1 MHSESRRVVISALG
15 IAAIVA
21 VWWLV
26 AKLIGSS
33 IIVPTP
39 IETIGSLLAEF
50 RDPVYYRSILA
61 TLNRTSTGFAVAL
74 ILGAAWGLAAGLSRS
89 VDRFMRPALILIR
102 ATPVIAL
109 ILLALIWF
117 HASIAPAVVTL
128 LMVLPVVTE
137 NIRSGVRESSGS
149 LLEMARVYRF
159 GRWTTVR
166 HIVIPSL
173 RPYLVASAHAGFG
186 MAYKVAVAAEA
197 IIQPPFGLGSGMQ
210 EARFYLDTPRIIAL
224 TITVVV
230 LSGVTDLVIG
240 LFNRTEWRPRPVSG
254 PVRRPRNSGQSRET
268 SHPTR
273 HGETMG
279 ALNPRPD
286 DPRPG
291 GGLAVR
297 GLSKAFHGRPVLAD
311 VEFTAEKGRI
321 TVLLG
326 PSGCGKTTLLR
337 VIAGLEAAD
346 SGDAE
351 WHDTVSFVFQ
361 EPRLLPWRSVQENLL
376 LPLRNMTVES
386 QSTAE
391 SSASAWLDRMHL
403 SSCTNDLPG
412 VLSGG
417 MEQRVS
423 LARAFVYDGRLFLL
437 DEPFQ
442 NLDIAIR
449 LQLWSDSRR
458 LLAGSDRTV
467 VFVTHDLVEAV
478 CLADTLVVMSHG
490 PARVLACRSVSL
502 AEDQRDPRSDAVQHE
517 VAALYELL
525 LSPR

>member
-1 MHSESRRVVISALG
+1 MIPALG
-15 IAAIVA
+15 IATIVA
-21 VWWLV
+21 VWWIV

-39 IETIGSLLAEF
+39 IETVGSLFAEF
-50 RDPVYYRSILA
+50 RDPAYYRSILA
-61 TLNRTSTGFAVAL
+61 TLIRTSCGFAVAL

-89 VDRFMRPALILIR
+89 VDRFLRPALVLIR

-117 HASIAPAVVTL
+117 HASIAPALVTF

-230 LSGVTDLVIG
+230 LSGVTDLLIG
-240 LFNRTEWRPRPVSG
+240 LLDRTE
-254 PVRRPRNSGQSRET
+254 RRPRVVNRPVLPARSRSQVGRPAAT
-268 SHPTR
+268 T
-273 HGETMG
+273 G
-279 ALNPRPD
+279 ALNSGPHDRLSRD
-286 DPRPG
+286 
-291 GGLAVR
+291 GLVVR
-297 GLSKAFHGRPVLAD
+297 GLSKSFEGRPVLSD
-311 VEFTAEKGRI
+311 VGFSAEKGRI

-337 VIAGLEAAD
+337 IVAGLETAD
-346 SGDAE
+346 SGNAE
-351 WHDTVSFVFQ
+351 WNETVSFVFQ
-361 EPRLLPWRSVQENLL
+361 EPRLLPWRSVRENLL
-376 LPLRNMTVES
+376 LPIRNLTVER
-386 QSTAE
+386 QVTAE
-391 SSASAWLDRMHL
+391 SSASAWLERMHL
-403 SSCTNDLPG
+403 SSCVNDLPG

-442 NLDIAIR
+442 NLDIEIR

-458 LLAGSDRTV
+458 LLAGSDRSV

-478 CLADTLVVMSHG
+478 CLADTLIVMSHR
-490 PARVLACRSVSL
+490 PANVLASRSLSL
-502 AEDQRDPRSDAVQHE
+502 AENERDPRSDAVQRE
-517 VAALYELL
+517 VAGLYELL